1 MHYKGRARRNG
12 FFTGNPTPKRRLALQ
27 IGSAGCA
34 RGGLGHILRT
44 RMAGRGRP
52 GKAEKEAGA
61 AGTAAR
67 LRHDLGKYIRLSA
80 PASIEDDTEALR
92 ARLAADV
99 LSTRTGPGGAIPAAE
114 VFRAWMREGGNELSD
129 RPRYAEPLRR
139 IRRSLETLETLSR
152 KLATL
157 SRPELERLDGL
168 TRAIAEECRALTS
181 AGRETR

>member
-1 MHYKGRARRNG
+1 
-12 FFTGNPTPKRRLALQ
+12 
-27 IGSAGCA
+27 
-34 RGGLGHILRT
+34 
-44 RMAGRGRP
+44 MAGRGRP
-52 GKAEKEAGA
+52 GKAEREAAA

-80 PASIEDDTEALR
+80 PGSIENDTEALR

-99 LSTRTGPGGAIPAAE
+99 LATRKGPGGAVPAAD
-114 VFRAWMREGGNELSD
+114 VFRAWMRDGGNALSD
-129 RPRYAEPLRR
+129 RPPYAEPLRR

-168 TRAIAEECRALTS
+168 TRAIAEECRSLTS
-181 AGRETR
+181 ARRETR